1 MMMNMKTPRTGGIF
15 ALCAVIAALPLF
27 LDNAFQYE
35 IAILIGF
42 NAIVC
47 IGLNLL
53 VGYAGQISLGHGAF
67 VGLGAYG
74 GAILTMNEG
83 WDPILAMIVTAVF
96 TGVLAFAI
104 ARPILKLKGHYLA
117 MATLGMGIIIS
128 IVINTEDQITG
139 GPDGMYVDGLSFMAD
154 YNYWYWL
161 VGALLVFSVWASLN
175 LIQSPIGRALR
186 AVHGSEVAAEVV
198 GVDTTHY
205 KVLIFVVSAVFA
217 SVVGSLGVY
226 YSNFVTPGIAGFFH
240 SIELVVMVVFGGM
253 ASTFGAVIGAAILTT
268 LPQFLTFLHDYEHL
282 VFGLILM
289 LTMIFVP
296 KGLVPSI
303 AGLFKKG
310 DKS

>member
-1 MMMNMKTPRTGGIF
+1 MTLKSPRTGGIL
-15 ALCAVIAALPLF
+15 ALCGVIAILPAF
-27 LDNAFQYE
+27 LDNAFHYE

-53 VGYAGQISLGHGAF
+53 IGYAGQISLGHGAF

-74 GAILTMNEG
+74 SAILTMNQG
-83 WDPILAMIVTAVF
+83 WDPILAMLVSALF
-96 TGVLAFAI
+96 TGVLAFFI

-128 IVINTEDQITG
+128 IVLNTEDQHTG
-139 GPDGMYVDGLSFMAD
+139 GPDGMYVEGLSFMAEQM
-154 YNYWYWL
+154 NWYWL

-175 LIQSPIGRALR
+175 LIHSPIGRALR

-198 GVDTTHY
+198 GVDTTRF

-217 SVVGSLGVY
+217 SVVGSFGVY
-226 YSNFVTPGIAGFFH
+226 YSNFVSPDIAGFFH

-253 ASTFGAVIGAAILTT
+253 ASTFGAVIGAAILTL
-268 LPQFLTFLHDYEHL
+268 LPQVLTFLHDYEHV

-296 KGLVPSI
+296 KGLVPTL

-310 DKS
+310 EKP

>member
-1 MMMNMKTPRTGGIF
+1 MNKLKSARTGGIL
-15 ALCAVIAALPLF
+15 ALMAIIAILPAF
-27 LDNAFQYE
+27 LDNAFQIE
-35 IAILIGF
+35 IAILIFF

-53 VGYAGQISLGHGAF
+53 IGYGGQISLGHGAF

-74 GAILTMNEG
+74 SAILTMQQE
-83 WDPILAMIVTAVF
+83 WDPLLSMVVAAAF
-96 TGVLAFAI
+96 TGLLCFVI

-128 IVINTEDQITG
+128 IVINTEDQLTG
-139 GPDGMYVDGLSFMAD
+139 GPDGMYVDGLSFMTD
-154 YNYWYWL
+154 QIQWYWL
-161 VGALLVFSVWASLN
+161 IGGLLVFSVWASLN
-175 LIQSPIGRALR
+175 LIHSPIGRALR

-198 GVDTTHY
+198 GVDTTQY
-205 KVLIFVVSAVFA
+205 KVLIFVVSGVFA

-226 YSNFVTPGIAGFFH
+226 YSNFVTPDIAGFFH

-253 ASTFGAVIGAAILTT
+253 ASTFGAVVGAAILTI
-268 LPQFLTFLHDYEHL
+268 LPQVLTFLHDFEHL

-289 LTMIFVP
+289 LTMIYLP
-296 KGLVPSI
+296 KGLVPTI
-303 AGLFKKG
+303 ADFFKKG

>member
-1 MMMNMKTPRTGGIF
+1 MTLKSPRTGGLL
-15 ALCAVIAALPLF
+15 ALIAVIAVLPAF
-27 LDNAFQYE
+27 LNNAFQYE

-53 VGYAGQISLGHGAF
+53 IGYAGQISLGHGAF

-74 GAILTMNEG
+74 SAILTMNQE
-83 WDPILAMIVTAVF
+83 WNPLLAMVVAAVF
-96 TGVLAFAI
+96 TGVLAFLI

-139 GPDGMYVDGLSFMAD
+139 GPDGMYVEGLSFMAEQT
-154 YNYWYWL
+154 YWYWL
-161 VGALLVFSVWASLN
+161 VGVLLIFSVWASMN
-175 LIQSPIGRALR
+175 LIDSPIGRALR

-198 GVDTTHY
+198 GVDTTRF
-205 KVLIFVVSAVFA
+205 KVMIFVVSAVFA
-217 SVVGSLGVY
+217 SIVGSLGVY
-226 YSNFVTPGIAGFFH
+226 YSNFVTPDIAGFFH

-253 ASTFGAVIGAAILTT
+253 ASTFGAVIGAAILTL

-289 LTMIFVP
+289 LTMIFLP
-296 KGLVPSI
+296 KGLVPSL
-303 AGLFKKG
+303 AGVFKKG